1 MWTGC
6 SQPLPPFSILQISS
20 VPGFV
25 GAPPSVGPPASCTPA
40 EMRRGSMAK
49 PRPPSVLMVQGCSS
63 VPLERPKMKVRCRA
77 WASSALSARLSRSR
91 CRGIIFLPSGLAGC
105 PLTAGLA
112 GS

>member
-63 VPLERPKMKVRCRA
+63 VPSERPKMKVRCRA
-77 WASSALSARLSRSR
+77 WASRALSALRSSFS
-91 CRGIIFLPSGLAGC
+91 GIITLPSGLAAL
-105 PLTAGLA
+105 PLVAGLA